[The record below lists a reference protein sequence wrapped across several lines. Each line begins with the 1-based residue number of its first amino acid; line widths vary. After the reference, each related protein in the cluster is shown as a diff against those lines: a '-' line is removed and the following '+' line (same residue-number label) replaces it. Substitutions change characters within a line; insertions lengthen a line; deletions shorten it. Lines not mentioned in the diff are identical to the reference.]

1 MLTEQEK
8 SHARVVSVFEG
19 VAATVWGQFTGG
31 FGGNSYLAGFFL
43 WIGAS
48 PFAMSLYGAVVP
60 MANVFQPL
68 VLWAS
73 SRVSS
78 RKKLVIVL
86 SGIGRPTF
94 FALALFALVKSG
106 LRVEIALLLFFVF
119 ELATSAVGAP
129 WQSWMSDLVDPELRG
144 GYFGARN
151 LTTGLVAVPSALL
164 AGYLLDLLG
173 KRFLAF
179 LALFAVGSIFG
190 AIDTYLFTRQDED
203 RRRPGSAI
211 RLTRLPRILGAA
223 RDYREYL
230 IAMTLVSLSGSL
242 MGPYSTVMLID
253 RFRYNYATLGLLAVS
268 ATLAAAISQPIWGR
282 FGDRYGSFR
291 MLKLALW
298 ARPFLSLAWA
308 FALPSLAY
316 MLPLQ
321 VFIGV
326 IVTAGM
332 GLMGFNALLS
342 VIPSFG
348 KVEALSFY
356 ASITNLASVAGNI
369 VSGLVLL
376 PFLHVSGHLSVWS
389 LNPYRFVFLVSFAG
403 RLLAAWYVS
412 RLTLERVR

>member
-48 PFAMSLYGAVVP
+48 PFAMSLYGAIVP
-60 MANVFQPL
+60 LTNVFQPL

-73 SRVSS
+73 SRVTS
-78 RKKLVIVL
+78 RKRLVIVL

-94 FALALFALVKSG
+94 FALSLFALVKSG
-106 LRVEIALLLFFVF
+106 LRVELALFSFFVF

-129 WQSWMSDLVDPELRG
+129 WQSWMSELVDPELRG
-144 GYFGARN
+144 SYFGGRN

-179 LALFAVGSIFG
+179 MAIFAVGSIFG
-190 AIDTYLFTRQDED
+190 AIDTFLFTRQDED
-203 RRRPGSAI
+203 RHRREGAI
-211 RLTRLPRILGAA
+211 RLTRLPRILTLAK
-223 RDYREYL
+223 DYRRYL
-230 IAMTLVSLSGSL
+230 GGVALVSFSGSL
-242 MGPYSTVMLID
+242 VGPYATVMLIN
-253 RFRYNYATLGLLAVS
+253 RFHYNYATLGLLAVS
-268 ATLAAAISQPIWGR
+268 GTLAAAISQPLWGLL
-282 FGDRYGSFR
+282 GDRHGALK
-291 MLKLALW
+291 MLKLALYV
-298 ARPFLSLAWA
+298 RPFLSLAWA
-308 FALPSLAY
+308 LAVPSLAY
-316 MLPLQ
+316 MLPLH

-326 IVTAGM
+326 IVTGGM

-342 VIPSFG
+342 AAPSFA
-348 KVEALSFY
+348 KVEAFSLY
-356 ASITNLASVAGNI
+356 ASITNLAAVAGNI

-376 PFLHVSGHLSVWS
+376 RFLPVSGNLFVRS
-389 LNPYRFVFLVSFAG
+389 LNPYRFVFLVSFLG
-403 RLLAAWYVS
+403 RLCAAWYIAKLKLAPA
-412 RLTLERVR
+412 R